1 MVKAGCPT
9 ARVPVYD
16 PRVGHEAE
24 ACDSWRQET
33 LRRIKTLRPTAV
45 VLANS
50 LGYVKRFVRESG
62 NSRLSYARWEEG
74 NRQTLSSL
82 DSAGVRTILLRD
94 SPRPGFDVPV
104 CLSRAAYRGVPLD
117 TCRLSRAIA
126 VDSEAFAAE
135 QRAARSLPHVSLVDF
150 TDLFCESTE
159 CPLVRDSMV
168 VYSDDNHLTA
178 TYARSLAP
186 AMTGRLASLMGIERT
201 AIGSR

>member
-24 ACDSWRQET
+24 ACDGWRQET
-33 LRRIKTLRPTAV
+33 LRRIRALRPTVV

-50 LGYVKRFVRESG
+50 LGYVKRSG
-62 NSRLSYARWEEG
+62 GEGGYSRLSYGQWEQG
-74 NRQTLSSL
+74 NRQTLSTL

-104 CLSRAAYRGVPLD
+104 CLSRAAFRDAPLD
-117 TCRLSRAIA
+117 TCHLTRAVA
-126 VDSEAFAAE
+126 VDGEAFAAE
-135 QRAARSLPHVSLVDF
+135 QRAARGLRHVSVVDF

-186 AMTGRLASLMGIERT
+186 AMTGRIASLMGLERT
-201 AIGSR
+201 AIRSR